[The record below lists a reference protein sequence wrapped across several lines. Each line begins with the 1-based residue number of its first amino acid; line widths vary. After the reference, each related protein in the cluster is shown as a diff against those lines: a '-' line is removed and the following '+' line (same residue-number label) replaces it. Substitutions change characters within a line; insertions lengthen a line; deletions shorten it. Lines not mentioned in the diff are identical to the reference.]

1 MKFRLRWLD
10 VAAAACLLALFIHSP
25 LGASGSGSDPEP
37 VGQPSDPVDEGEW
50 PADEPIDSLK
60 EARDLYNDGVK
71 KMEKA
76 KKQWQESKTDK
87 DRAKAVKS
95 FEKAADKYVEAL
107 QFNPNYPEALNNLA
121 FSLRVTG
128 RYGEAMAHYNRA
140 IELRPDFM
148 QAHEYRARAFL
159 ALDSVAQAQGEYQW
173 LIDHKHQG
181 EADTLKVA
189 IDAWVLAKAEGRK
202 VSVEKLGW

>member
-1 MKFRLRWLD
+1 MKAQFKWSQLL
-10 VAAAACLLALFIHSP
+10 VATCLLALAITAP
-25 LGASGSGSDPEP
+25 LSASGSGSDPEP
-37 VGQPSDPVDEGEW
+37 IGQPSDPVGESEW

-60 EARDLYNDGVK
+60 EARDRYNDGVK

-76 KKQWQESKTDK
+76 KKQWQEAKSDK

-95 FEKAADKYVEAL
+95 FEKAAEKYAEAL

-121 FSLRVTG
+121 FSLRVSG
-128 RYGEAMAHYNRA
+128 RYDEAMSHYNRA
-140 IELRPDFM
+140 IELKPDFM
-148 QAHEYRARAFL
+148 QAHEYRARAYL
-159 ALDSVAQAQGEYQW
+159 ALDSVAQAQAEYQW
-173 LIDHKHQG
+173 LVDHKHQA
-181 EADTLKVA
+181 EADSLKVS